1 MGERKLCYGCME
13 RTEFSGG
20 VCPNCGYYDKSP
32 SDPSFIIPGTQLNN
46 RYIVGVA
53 LFVNGEGI
61 TYLAYDQSI
70 GCKVY
75 LREYMPPNL
84 CNRVAGSPVISVI
97 PARLAQ
103 YKALM
108 AEFTEL
114 HKSLARLRGQVHVN
128 TVVDLFAENNT
139 TYVVDEYVSSVR
151 FVDYLKDNAGEL
163 TWGQLSRML
172 PPLLTTLSLLHNSG
186 VVHRA
191 ISPDTIYVTDKG
203 DLLLTAFSIAAV
215 RTANSELECEIYNG
229 YGGEIKISYE
239 YENKSSLELFT
250 PQRYQ
255 EGQWES
261 FGAVGENTVRME
273 TTGTGMKIRI
283 TDGWDYP
290 VDEARI
296 TLICLG
302 NGNYT
307 RQIDFLFPKDGK
319 EGAKYAQEML
329 KKKDAGLEITQ
340 LEDEEHLVC
349 RVSFSG
355 TAEEI
360 SEKVK
365 MLFGPGNSFSYQSQ
379 GQGVDL
385 NQEVSIIDN
394 IQMGRLFQGEHQGV
408 PVTYTVQTNGKESLT
423 SLHYEGESRNRD
435 IKIVNGSVIESF
447 QLDGGNGRV
456 VYNGTEPR
464 FWGVV
469 FYFTIAV
476 LVVAGVVTLIVF
488 LRRRA
493 IREGKSTKGVLS
505 QLAEKK
511 ELPGETPEEARES
524 VEDILSKL

>member
-1 MGERKLCYGCME
+1 M
-13 RTEFSGG
+13 
-20 VCPNCGYYDKSP
+20 
-32 SDPSFIIPGTQLNN
+32 
-46 RYIVGVA
+46 
-53 LFVNGEGI
+53 
-61 TYLAYDQSI
+61 
-70 GCKVY
+70 
-75 LREYMPPNL
+75 
-84 CNRVAGSPVISVI
+84 
-97 PARLAQ
+97 
-103 YKALM
+103 
-108 AEFTEL
+108 
-114 HKSLARLRGQVHVN
+114 
-128 TVVDLFAENNT
+128 
-139 TYVVDEYVSSVR
+139 
-151 FVDYLKDNAGEL
+151 
-163 TWGQLSRML
+163 
-172 PPLLTTLSLLHNSG
+172 
-186 VVHRA
+186 
-191 ISPDTIYVTDKG
+191 
-203 DLLLTAFSIAAV
+203 
-215 RTANSELECEIYNG
+215 
-229 YGGEIKISYE
+229 
-239 YENKSSLELFT
+239 
-250 PQRYQ
+250 
-255 EGQWES
+255 
-261 FGAVGENTVRME
+261 
-273 TTGTGMKIRI
+273 
-283 TDGWDYP
+283 
-290 VDEARI
+290 
-296 TLICLG
+296 
-302 NGNYT
+302 
-307 RQIDFLFPKDGK
+307 
-319 EGAKYAQEML
+319 
-329 KKKDAGLEITQ
+329 
-340 LEDEEHLVC
+340 C